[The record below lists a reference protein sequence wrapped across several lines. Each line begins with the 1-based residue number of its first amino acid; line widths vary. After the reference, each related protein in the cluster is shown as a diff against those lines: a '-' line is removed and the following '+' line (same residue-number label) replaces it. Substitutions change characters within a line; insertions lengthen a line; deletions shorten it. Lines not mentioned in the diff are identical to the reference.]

1 LNFNTGPN
9 MKIMISSLVLTRI
22 LKSIYP

>member
-1 LNFNTGPN
+1 